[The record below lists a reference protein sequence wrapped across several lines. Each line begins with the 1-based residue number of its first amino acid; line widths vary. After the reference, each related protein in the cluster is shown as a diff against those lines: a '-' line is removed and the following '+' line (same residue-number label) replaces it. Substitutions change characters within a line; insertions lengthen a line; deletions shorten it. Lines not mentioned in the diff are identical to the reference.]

1 MVMKNKL
8 STLPVLLLLS
18 SFLHAQWE
26 LGFGPGIGIP
36 ITGYQQVLKSG
47 WLLNGEGKCRF
58 KKGNFAVGLK
68 AHFTRLQNDK
78 NPADSFQ
85 NARMTIA
92 PILIIVEYRIPV
104 KGKLE
109 PYVSGGLGVSLF
121 SFNYDTSPTAG
132 KTLFNVSFTMAPVV
146 GVNYNATK
154 NIYPFVEWGLV
165 LLTDGPPV
173 GFPKADKMTGYHSI
187 IAGLKYRF

>member
-8 STLPVLLLLS
+8 STLPLLLLLT
-18 SFLHAQWE
+18 SFVHAQWE
-26 LGFGPGIGIP
+26 LGFGPGVGLP
-36 ITGYQQVLKSG
+36 ITGYQEVLKSG
-47 WLLNGEGKCRF
+47 WLLNAEGKCRF

-109 PYVSGGLGVSLF
+109 PYISGGLGVSLF
-121 SFNYDTSPTAG
+121 SLNYDTSPTAG
-132 KTLFNVSFTMAPVV
+132 KSVFNVSFTMAPVI
-146 GVNYNATK
+146 GVNYN
-154 NIYPFVEWGLV
+154 V
-165 LLTDGPPV
+165 LSGAWC
-173 GFPKADKMTGYHSI
+173 F
-187 IAGLKYRF
+187 